1 MKEFRSRTLA
11 SEYPILWVDAVYERI
26 RDNGRV
32 ISGAVL
38 VIKGIN
44 LEGKREVL
52 AVQPMYDE
60 SESSWGG
67 SF

>member
-1 MKEFRSRTLA
+1 
-11 SEYPILWVDAVYERI
+11 
-26 RDNGRV
+26 V

-38 VIKGIN
+38 MIKGIY

-60 SESSWGG
+60 SESRLGRG
-67 SF
+67 F